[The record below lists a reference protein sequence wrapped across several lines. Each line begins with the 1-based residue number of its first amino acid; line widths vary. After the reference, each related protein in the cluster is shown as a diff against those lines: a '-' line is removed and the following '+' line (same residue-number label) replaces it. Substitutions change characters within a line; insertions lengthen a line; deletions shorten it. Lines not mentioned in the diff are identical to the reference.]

1 MKKNCTISSTR
12 SSNIELLRIIC
23 MLLIIIGHIIMN
35 HHDDNVTEYFISH
48 ILRPFTVVGVNVFVI
63 ISGYFGINY
72 KTDRLIRLFSQT
84 WFYSV
89 TAFFIVLFLGLH
101 TLNLKKD
108 ILVFFPVF
116 SNQYWFVTTYIALYC
131 IAPIINKAIS
141 SFDKENFS
149 KGLLVG
155 FILFY
160 IWPTFAYLL
169 NANQLVKDAG
179 YGIVNFVYLY
189 LLGRYIRL
197 YYNDNRSYKFH
208 LLIYISSSLSLF
220 VSQYILSK
228 VLNFEFSSWISYNT
242 FFVFISAVSLFLV
255 FKNLIL
261 HSSIINKIASLC
273 LAVYLFHMA
282 RWETLANFLQIKE
295 ASEHIYILMLIV
307 YPVLIYA
314 CGFFI
319 ETIRLLLFD
328 KFEKYICNLIT
339 SKLQQL

>member
-1 MKKNCTISSTR
+1 MNKNNSISSTR
-12 SSNIELLRIIC
+12 SSNIELLRVIC

-35 HHDDNVTEYFISH
+35 HQDSNTTEYFISH
-48 ILRPFTVVGVNVFVI
+48 ITRPFTVVGVNVFVI
-63 ISGYFGINY
+63 ISGYFGIKY

-89 TAFFIVLFLGLH
+89 SAFFIVLILGLH
-101 TLNLKKD
+101 TLNFKKD
-108 ILVFFPVF
+108 ILVFFPIF

-141 SFDKENFS
+141 SFDKENFA

-160 IWPTFAYLL
+160 IWPTLAYLV

-197 YYNDNRSYKFH
+197 YYNDNQSCKFY
-208 LLIYISSSLSLF
+208 LGIYIISSLALF

-228 VLNFEFSSWISYNT
+228 FLNFEFSSWLSYNT
-242 FFVFISAVSLFLV
+242 LFVLISAVSLFLL
-255 FKNLIL
+255 FKNLTL
-261 HSSIINKIASLC
+261 HSSIINKIAAPC

-282 RWETLANFLQIKE
+282 RWDALANFLQIPN
-295 ASEHIYILMLIV
+295 ARDSIYIIMIIV
-307 YPVLIYA
+307 YPILIYA
-314 CGFFI
+314 CGFII

-328 KFEKYICNLIT
+328 KFEKYICNLII
-339 SKLQQL
+339 SKRQ